1 MQPHKKKM
9 FCFSAFTIVTSNK
22 NTDVLFSHRR
32 EKKEENAECFCA
44 GCFQPGS
51 AGTSDHSG
59 GTQAFAAYTKW
70 PETNMTDAAEGHQD
84 RIHFSCQKKKKKK
97 HPPSYFI
104 VYQVSKLIS

>member
-9 FCFSAFTIVTSNK
+9 FCFSAFTTITSNK

-44 GCFQPGS
+44 GCFQPES
-51 AGTSDHSG
+51 ADISDHSG

-70 PETNMTDAAEGHQD
+70 PETNMTDAAEEHQH
-84 RIHFSCQKKKKKK
+84 RIHFSCQKKKKSIL
-97 HPPSYFI
+97 HRILLFI
-104 VYQVSKLIS
+104 KLAN